1 MDSPTKL
8 TPNKNGLL
16 FSLKDFIKDSRLN
29 IETKALS
36 INSILRTMREENEKL
51 ILKGNLLFLIFIINN
66 KFF

>member
-51 ILKGNLLFLIFIINN
+51 ILKGNL
-66 KFF
+66 